1 MSTGGV
7 PIWNLFFILIEE
19 AMVVI
24 GIGKSDKKSI
34 KIFIFYLSRMKF
46 HDIIYRHCG
55 DTS

>member
-19 AMVVI
+19 AMAVI
-24 GIGKSDKKSI
+24 GIGKSI

-46 HDIIYRHCG
+46 HDIIYRHCD